1 MMTQQAF
8 PDSPFH
14 EEEEMELAAELLAA
28 NNDQE
33 LDHFLGRMMRRSH
46 SRFGRRLGAGRM
58 RSLGGWLK
66 GAVRRIFP
74 RSHRHR
80 WRFQPNMGGYD
91 PYDQD
96 DSSGYDPYSPYS
108 QLGQDSGE
116 VLGLEMEGLSP
127 EDREFNAA
135 RKLVRLAGTAAS
147 EAAAI
152 PQSTPP
158 EAAAEQ
164 AVAHA
169 AQIHAPGL
177 LRTEGSGEHLPEHAH
192 HHHGHHSREGHHA
205 HDMHDIDHGEGKPHH
220 ARHHH
225 YQTGQWVRHG
235 HRIIL
240 HGL

>member
-46 SRFGRRLGAGRM
+46 PRFGRRIGAGRM

-74 RSHRHR
+74 RSHRYR

-96 DSSGYDPYSPYS
+96 DSYGYDPYNPYSPFS

-147 EAAAI
+147 TAAAI
-152 PQSTPP
+152 PESTPP
-158 EAAAEQ
+158 EKAAEQ

-177 LRTEGSGEHLPEHAH
+177 LRTEGTDNHAPEHAH
-192 HHHGHHSREGHHA
+192 HDPGHDVHGTHRGGGFGGEPHHHSHHP
-205 HDMHDIDHGEGKPHH
+205 K
-220 ARHHH
+220 
-225 YQTGQWVRHG
+225 TGQWVRHG
-235 HRIIL
+235 DRIIL